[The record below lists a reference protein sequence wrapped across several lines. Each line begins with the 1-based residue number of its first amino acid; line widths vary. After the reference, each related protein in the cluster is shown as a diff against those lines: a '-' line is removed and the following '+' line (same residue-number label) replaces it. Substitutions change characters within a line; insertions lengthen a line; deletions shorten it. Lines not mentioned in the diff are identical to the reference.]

1 MKEIRYDKDWEI
13 IVDADFILDT
23 EAIEKANKRK
33 KKHKIRYAKIVEYPI
48 KQICSFIR
56 DYNVVVID
64 GKYYTTEYND
74 LIPFIEERF
83 QVTLDR
89 KILTEK
95 KYKKYF

>member
-1 MKEIRYDKDWEI
+1 MKIY
-13 IVDADFILDT
+13 
-23 EAIEKANKRK
+23 
-33 KKHKIRYAKIVEYPI
+33 
-48 KQICSFIR
+48 SFIR

-89 KILTEK
+89 KILTEQNIK
-95 KYKKYF
+95 NILNAVPQHTTKILN

>member
-1 MKEIRYDKDWEI
+1 
-13 IVDADFILDT
+13 
-23 EAIEKANKRK
+23 
-33 KKHKIRYAKIVEYPI
+33 

-56 DYNVVVID
+56 DYNVVAID

-89 KILTEK
+89 KILTEQNIK
-95 KYKKYF
+95 NIFNSIPQHTTKILN

>member
-1 MKEIRYDKDWEI
+1 MK
-13 IVDADFILDT
+13 
-23 EAIEKANKRK
+23 
-33 KKHKIRYAKIVEYPI
+33 
-48 KQICSFIR
+48 ICSFIR

-89 KILTEK
+89 KILTEQNIK
-95 KYKKYF
+95 NIFKDIPQHTTKILN